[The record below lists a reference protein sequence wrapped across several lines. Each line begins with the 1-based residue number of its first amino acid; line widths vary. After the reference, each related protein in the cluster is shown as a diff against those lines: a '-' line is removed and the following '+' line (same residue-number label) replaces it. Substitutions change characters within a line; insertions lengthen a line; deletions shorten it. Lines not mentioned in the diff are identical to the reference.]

1 MAAALFIWT
10 VCLCRPSQ
18 GTESKLYGCRGM
30 AQATISAVDRMT
42 DTQAALL
49 RKLAFDA
56 YEPEAFQPNLT
67 QTEAEQR
74 INALKAKLKL
84 MDGPP
89 HTL

>member
-1 MAAALFIWT
+1 MTKETNA
-10 VCLCRPSQ
+10 
-18 GTESKLYGCRGM
+18 
-30 AQATISAVDRMT
+30 AVDRMT
-42 DTQAALL
+42 ATQAALL

-67 QTEAEQR
+67 QTEAELR
-74 INALKAKLKL
+74 INMLRAKLKL

>member
-1 MAAALFIWT
+1 MT
-10 VCLCRPSQ
+10 
-18 GTESKLYGCRGM
+18 K
-30 AQATISAVDRMT
+30 ATTAAVDRMT
-42 DTQAALL
+42 ARQAALL

-67 QTEAEQR
+67 QAETEQR
-74 INALKAKLKL
+74 INMLKAKLKL

>member
-1 MAAALFIWT
+1 
-10 VCLCRPSQ
+10 
-18 GTESKLYGCRGM
+18 
-30 AQATISAVDRMT
+30 MT
-42 DTQAALL
+42 ARQAALL

-67 QTEAEQR
+67 QAETEQR
-74 INALKAKLKL
+74 INMLKAKLKL

>member
-1 MAAALFIWT
+1 MTKETTAA
-10 VCLCRPSQ
+10 VDH
-18 GTESKLYGCRGM
+18 
-30 AQATISAVDRMT
+30 ISA
-42 DTQAALL
+42 TQAALL

-74 INALKAKLKL
+74 INMLRAKLKL

>member
-1 MAAALFIWT
+1 MAKETTA
-10 VCLCRPSQ
+10 
-18 GTESKLYGCRGM
+18 
-30 AQATISAVDRMT
+30 AVDHMT
-42 DTQAALL
+42 ATQSVVL

-56 YEPEAFQPNLT
+56 YEPEAFQRHLT

-74 INALKAKLKL
+74 INMLRAKLKL